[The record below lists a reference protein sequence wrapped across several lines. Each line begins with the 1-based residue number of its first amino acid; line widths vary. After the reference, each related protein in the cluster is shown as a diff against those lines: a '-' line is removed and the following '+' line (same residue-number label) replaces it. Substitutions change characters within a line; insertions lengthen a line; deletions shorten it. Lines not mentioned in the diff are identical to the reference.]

1 MARYRIVL
9 VPEDDSGPDVI
20 GWIFLVVGIVAFVA
34 FR

>member
-9 VPEDDSGPDVI
+9 VPDDSGPNVI

>member
-1 MARYRIVL
+1 MARCKIVL
-9 VPEDDSGPDVI
+9 MPENDSGPDVI